1 MAKEPKDILDEN
13 VIERLNAAN
22 PTNRDIAE
30 GLKLVIRM
38 LWSEERLREVVR
50 EEHRQLCEECEF
62 RIRSGAAHEGAAGQD
77 GCALVAQDGEDAG
90 PVTRRTV
97 LRSLKEIA
105 LETIR
110 APWFWIPVATVCG
123 ILCARYNIS
132 LPAVGGGN

>member
-62 RIRSGAAHEGAAGQD
+62 RIRSDAVRGGAAGQD
-77 GCALVAQDGEDAG
+77 GCALVAQDAE
-90 PVTRRTV
+90 PVTRRHV
-97 LRSLKEIA
+97 MMAVIK
-105 LETIR
+105 
-110 APWFWIPVATVCG
+110 APWFWMVIATACAAVCAKYG
-123 ILCARYNIS
+123 IS
-132 LPAVGGGN
+132 LPVVGSGS

>member
-62 RIRSGAAHEGAAGQD
+62 KIRSDAAHDGAARHD
-77 GCALVAQDGEDAG
+77 GCSLVTQDAG
-90 PVTRRTV
+90 DAEPVTRRHV
-97 LRSLKEIA
+97 MMA
-105 LETIR
+105 VIR
-110 APWFWIPVATVCG
+110 APWFWLVVATACAAICAKIG
-123 ILCARYNIS
+123 IS
-132 LPAVGGGN
+132 VPVVGAGN

>member
-62 RIRSGAAHEGAAGQD
+62 RIRSGAAHGGAAGQD
-77 GCALVAQDGEDAG
+77 GCALVAQDGEDAE
-90 PVTRRTV
+90 PVTRRHV
-97 LRSLKEIA
+97 MMAVIK
-105 LETIR
+105 
-110 APWFWIPVATVCG
+110 APWFWLVVATACAAVCAKYG
-123 ILCARYNIS
+123 IS
-132 LPAVGGGN
+132 LPVVGGGN

>member
-50 EEHRQLCEECEF
+50 EEHRQLCDECEF
-62 RIRSGAAHEGAAGQD
+62 RIRSDAAHGGAAGQD
-77 GCALVAQDGEDAG
+77 GCALVAKDAADAE
-90 PVTRRTV
+90 PVTRRHV
-97 LRSLKEIA
+97 MMAVIK
-105 LETIR
+105 
-110 APWFWIPVATVCG
+110 APWFWLVVATA
-123 ILCARYNIS
+123 CAAICAKVGIS
-132 LPAVGGGN
+132 LPVVGGAN